1 MEDTLIY
8 GEGVECVALQLF
20 EHNEKAYQKAARMLE
35 AYGRAAVIHPTG
47 TGKSFIAFQLIAD
60 HPKASFLWLSPN
72 EYIFESQR
80 RNACSD
86 FGNVLHMTYTRLM
99 RMAEE
104 QLEELCPEYIVLDEF
119 HRCGAYC
126 WGVGVEGLLEKYP
139 NAKVLGLSAT
149 PIRYLDNCRNMAEE
163 LFSVDGRLCVA
174 SEMTLG
180 EAIVRGILPAP
191 LYVTTMFQYQQE
203 LQRYQKRIDWLV
215 PQGMKEMSQRRLDA
229 LRRALG
235 QADGLEKIFFR
246 YLKKNGKYLLFCTD
260 WAHLQQIKT
269 RIPNWFCDVDHKPH
283 IYCLYAGA
291 QETEAEYEEFLAD
304 QSEHLKLL
312 LCINRLN
319 EGVHVADIDGVILFR
334 LTSSPILY
342 KQQIGRALTTGA
354 GEQPLILDVVN
365 NFDSLSSIGTIRV
378 EMEDAVCKLRCAG
391 EEKQILIEQFQVEEQ
406 VEDSIR
412 LVREL
417 ENTLNNTWDVW
428 YAEACAYF
436 SAHGNLKVPRRYLT
450 ESGMQLGAWVQA
462 QRAIFNGKGRGELSA
477 KHVEALNAIGMEWGN
492 ALDAVWNETWKQAQE
507 YYRINGNLLVPDS
520 LKIGETDLGKW
531 IAYQRNRKKNGKL
544 SSERTERLNE
554 IGMVWD
560 AAEAKWEQRYT
571 QAKAYFEANADL
583 NVPSGYRCEDG
594 FLLGM
599 WVAGQR
605 RAYVEN
611 RLTAAQTK
619 KLTEVGMVWDRPQSI
634 QWQNAYHRAE
644 EYYRQNG
651 NLNIPY
657 TYCTADGYK
666 LGRWLARQKSARKEP
681 GKSSNCVM
689 TSERAEKLEKIGI
702 VWDAAGQKKGNWP

>member
-163 LFSVDGRLCVA
+163 LFSVDGQLCVA

-378 EMEDAVCKLRCAG
+378 EMEDAVRKLRCAG
-391 EEKQILIEQFQVEEQ
+391 EEKQIHIEQFQV
-406 VEDSIR
+406 
-412 LVREL
+412 
-417 ENTLNNTWDVW
+417 
-428 YAEACAYF
+428 
-436 SAHGNLKVPRRYLT
+436 
-450 ESGMQLGAWVQA
+450 
-462 QRAIFNGKGRGELSA
+462 
-477 KHVEALNAIGMEWGN
+477 
-492 ALDAVWNETWKQAQE
+492 
-507 YYRINGNLLVPDS
+507 
-520 LKIGETDLGKW
+520 
-531 IAYQRNRKKNGKL
+531 
-544 SSERTERLNE
+544 
-554 IGMVWD
+554 
-560 AAEAKWEQRYT
+560 
-571 QAKAYFEANADL
+571 
-583 NVPSGYRCEDG
+583 
-594 FLLGM
+594 
-599 WVAGQR
+599 
-605 RAYVEN
+605 
-611 RLTAAQTK
+611 
-619 KLTEVGMVWDRPQSI
+619 
-634 QWQNAYHRAE
+634 
-644 EYYRQNG
+644 
-651 NLNIPY
+651 
-657 TYCTADGYK
+657 
-666 LGRWLARQKSARKEP
+666 
-681 GKSSNCVM
+681 
-689 TSERAEKLEKIGI
+689 
-702 VWDAAGQKKGNWP
+702 

>member
-1 MEDTLIY
+1 M
-8 GEGVECVALQLF
+8 ALQLF
-20 EHNEKAYQKAARMLE
+20 EHNVKAYQKAFQMLE
-35 AYGRAAVIHPTG
+35 TYGRAAVIHPTG

-72 EYIFESQR
+72 DYIFESQR
-80 RNACSD
+80 QNVCGD
-86 FGNVLHMTYTRLM
+86 FGNVRHMTYTSLM

-104 QLEELCPEYIVLDEF
+104 QLEGLCPEYIILDEF

-163 LFSVDGRLCVA
+163 LFSVDGKLCVA

-203 LQRYQKRIDWLV
+203 LQRYQKRIDCLV
-215 PQGMKEMSQRRLDA
+215 PQGMKELSQHRLDA
-229 LRRALG
+229 LRRALD
-235 QADGLEKIFFR
+235 QADGLEKIFAR

-260 WAHLQQIKT
+260 WAHLQQIKA
-269 RIPNWFCDVDHKPH
+269 RISRWFCDVDHELH
-283 IYCLYAGA
+283 TYCLYAGE
-291 QETEAEYEEFLAD
+291 QETEAEYEAFLAD

-342 KQQIGRALTTGA
+342 KQQIGRALTAGA
-354 GEQPLILDVVN
+354 GERPLILDVVN

-378 EMEDAVCKLRCAG
+378 EMSDAVYKLRSAG
-391 EEKQILIEQFQVEEQ
+391 EENLICVEQFQIEEQ
-406 VEDSIR
+406 VEDSIQ

-450 ESGMQLGAWVQA
+450 ESGMQLGAWTQA
-462 QRAIFNGKGRGELSA
+462 QRAIFNGKGRGTLSDEHI
-477 KHVEALNAIGMEWGN
+477 KALNAIGMEWSN
-492 ALDAVWNETWKQAQE
+492 ALDTAWNETWKLAQE
-507 YYRINGNLLVPDS
+507 YDQVHGNLLVPDS
-520 LKIGETDLGKW
+520 LKIGEIDLGKW

-544 SSERTERLNE
+544 SAERVSKLNE

-560 AAEAKWEQRYT
+560 AAEAKWEQRYA
-571 QAKAYFEANADL
+571 QAKAYFEMNADL

-605 RAYVEN
+605 RACTEN
-611 RLTAAQTK
+611 KLTVVQRK
-619 KLTEVGMVWDRPQSI
+619 KLTEIGMVWDSAQNA

-657 TYCTADGYK
+657 AYCTADGYK
-666 LGRWLARQKSARKEP
+666 LGRWLARQKSARKSP
-681 GKSSNCVM
+681 GKNSNCVM
-689 TSERAEKLEKIGI
+689 TLERAAKLEKIGI
-702 VWDAAGQKKGNWP
+702 VWDASEQKGDSRP

>member
-1 MEDTLIY
+1 ME
-8 GEGVECVALQLF
+8 LQLF
-20 EHNEKAYQKAARMLE
+20 EHNKQAYRKASRMLE

-60 HPKASFLWLSPN
+60 HPEAQFLWLSPN
-72 EYIFESQR
+72 DYIFESQR
-80 RNACSD
+80 RNACGD
-86 FGNVLHMTYTRLM
+86 FYNVTHMTYTRLM
-99 RMAEE
+99 RIAEE
-104 QLEELCPEYIVLDEF
+104 QLEELRPKYIVLDEF

-126 WGVGVEGLLEKYP
+126 WGTGVKRLLECCP
-139 NAKVLGLSAT
+139 DAKILGLSAT

-163 LFSVDGRLCVA
+163 LFTVNGQLCVA
-174 SEMTLG
+174 SEMSLG

-229 LRRALG
+229 LRREIG
-235 QADGLEKIFFR
+235 QADGLEKIFAR
-246 YLKKNGKYLLFCTD
+246 YLKKDGKYLLFCTD
-260 WAHLQQIKT
+260 WAHLQQIKAQ
-269 RIPNWFCDVDHKPH
+269 IPQWFREVDHEPH
-283 IYCLYAGA
+283 IYCLYAGE
-291 QETEAEYEEFLAD
+291 QETEAEYEEFLTD
-304 QSEHLKLL
+304 HSEHLKLL

-342 KQQIGRALTTGA
+342 KQQIGRALTA
-354 GEQPLILDVVN
+354 GLSGQPLILDVVN

-378 EMEDAVCKLRCAG
+378 EMSDAIRRLRSAG
-391 EEKQILIEQFQVEEQ
+391 EENRIRVESFQIAEQ

-436 SAHGNLKVPRRYLT
+436 SAYGNLKVPRRYRT

-477 KHVEALNAIGMEWGN
+477 EHIEALNAIGMEWGN
-492 ALDAVWNETWKQAQE
+492 ALDAAWNEVWNLAQE
-507 YYRINGNLLVPDS
+507 YYRSNGNLLVPDS
-520 LKIGETDLGKW
+520 LQIGETDLGKW
-531 IAYQRNRKKNGKL
+531 ISYQRNRKKNGKL
-544 SSERTERLNE
+544 SAERIERLNE

-560 AAEAKWEQRYT
+560 AAEAKWEQRYA
-571 QAKAYFEANADL
+571 QAKAYFETNGDL
-583 NVPSGYRCEDG
+583 NVPSSCRCEDG

-605 RAYVEN
+605 RAYAEN
-611 RLTAAQTK
+611 KLTAVQTK
-619 KLTEVGMVWDRPQSI
+619 KLTKIGMVWDGTQSA
-634 QWQNAYHRAE
+634 QWQNAYRRAE

-666 LGRWLARQKSARKEP
+666 LGRWLARQKSARKSP
-681 GKSSNCVM
+681 GKSSNCIM
-689 TSERAEKLEKIGI
+689 TSERAAKLEKIGI
-702 VWDAAGQKKGNWP
+702 VWDAAEREKGSRP